1 MALNIWALTIVKA
14 TGAEVPAVQLVFLR
28 AATGLCLMLTWIA
41 LAALFLGERAT
52 PRRWAAAGIG
62 LIGVLVA
69 ARPNG
74 AGPDPALLALAVT
87 VVTGTAAIVV
97 TRRLND
103 QPTVVMMTAYT
114 AGLALATAPL
124 AWLGRVPVAPN
135 LWPVLLAI
143 GVASQAAQF
152 CFLQAH
158 RRAEAGV
165 LAILGYASLIL
176 STTVGWLVLSEVPPT
191 GFWVGAALIVV
202 ASRIA
207 RHPPGPRHPTGA

>member
-69 ARPNG
+69 TRPNG

-124 AWLGRVPVAPN
+124 AWLGRVPVAPD
-135 LWPVLLAI
+135 LWPFCWRSGWPRRRRSSVSCRRI
-143 GVASQAAQF
+143 G
-152 CFLQAH
+152 
-158 RRAEAGV
+158 
-165 LAILGYASLIL
+165 
-176 STTVGWLVLSEVPPT
+176 
-191 GFWVGAALIVV
+191 
-202 ASRIA
+202 
-207 RHPPGPRHPTGA
+207 GPRPGSWRSWDTPA